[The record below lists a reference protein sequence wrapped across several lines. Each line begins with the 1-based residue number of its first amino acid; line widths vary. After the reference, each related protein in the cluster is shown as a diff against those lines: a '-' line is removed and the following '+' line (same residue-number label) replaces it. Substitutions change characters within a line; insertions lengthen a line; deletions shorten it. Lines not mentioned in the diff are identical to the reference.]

1 MKKRELK
8 KLAQKMAQLELIAS
22 GEEEEGNSQKAQQ
35 KIIELTGKIDDPEDL
50 FYLDELIQDILR
62 DKKS

>member
-22 GEEEEGNSQKAQQ
+22 GEEEGNAQKAQQ
-35 KIIELTGKIDDPEDL
+35 QIIELTGKIKDPEDL
-50 FYLDELIQDILR
+50 FYLDELIQDVLR

>member
-22 GEEEEGNSQKAQQ
+22 GEKEGNSQKAQQ
-35 KIIELTGKIDDPEDL
+35 EIIELTGKIDDPEDL
-50 FYLDELIQDILR
+50 FYLDELIQEILEE
-62 DKKS
+62 KKS

>member
-22 GEEEEGNSQKAQQ
+22 GEEEGNAQKAQQ
-35 KIIELTGKIDDPEDL
+35 QIIELTGKVKDPEDF
-50 FYLDELIQDILR
+50 FYLDELIQEILR
-62 DKKS
+62 DERS